1 MLSRGYKNATK
12 YSCEGKKDQMNLI
25 LSYSM
30 FLTENGNL
38 VMAVFDLFS
47 VKMIYNVYNPWSF
60 KL

>member
-1 MLSRGYKNATK
+1 MLSREYKNAAK
-12 YSCEGKKDQMNLI
+12 YLCEGKKDQMNHI

-38 VMAVFDLFS
+38 VMAVFDFFS
-47 VKMIYNVYNPWSF
+47 VKVIYKVYNPWSF